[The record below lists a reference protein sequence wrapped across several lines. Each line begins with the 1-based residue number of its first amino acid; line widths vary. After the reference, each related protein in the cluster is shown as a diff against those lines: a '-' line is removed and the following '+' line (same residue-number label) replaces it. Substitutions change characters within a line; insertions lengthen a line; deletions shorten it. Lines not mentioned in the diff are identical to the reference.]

1 MNVPDAVGVPKITTP
16 ETPNI
21 VPQYAATPGGRPVG
35 EPMPVA
41 PVVKWVISISKLF
54 TQTLGVY
61 DDGPAVLFGETVKT
75 PLGWVVPF
83 QKPLNAP
90 PYCHE
95 QPLMR

>member
-1 MNVPDAVGVPKITTP
+1 MNVPEADGVPLIVITFEAHAAVTPAGSPVGVPI
-16 ETPNI
+16 
-21 VPQYAATPGGRPVG
+21 
-35 EPMPVA
+35 PVA
-41 PVVKWVISISKLF
+41 PVVVLVMAVSAVLIQSV
-54 TQTLGVY
+54 GVEEAV
-61 DDGPAVLFGETVKT
+61 PAVLVGETVKT